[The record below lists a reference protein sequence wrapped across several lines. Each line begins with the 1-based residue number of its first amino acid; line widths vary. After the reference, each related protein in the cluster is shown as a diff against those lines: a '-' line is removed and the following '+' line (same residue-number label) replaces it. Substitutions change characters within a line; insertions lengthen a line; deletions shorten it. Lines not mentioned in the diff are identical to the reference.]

1 MRRNQLYSIETSI
14 RTAIPPK
21 DYKPPVDPRSLDS
34 ESCWCFGGPDD
45 DDALEPMW
53 AKETVKGK
61 AVIHR
66 CERTDEPLF
75 DIIKNED
82 MPNFYPLWGLGPDTD
97 KSKAELE
104 SRLGAVNT
112 GVREQ
117 PEAAGGRFFMT
128 ENEQRNREMGQP
140 ERLAVVIPCYNED
153 WGEIEATMKDLTQM
167 VKTVNEI
174 AAANGKPNVRAVV
187 IIIQDG
193 IGKSSESFRE
203 AMEQCTYQEVGSE
216 QDDDFTTDMQWTNHL
231 TIGADRGNFDS

>member
-75 DIIKNED
+75 D
-82 MPNFYPLWGLGPDTD
+82 
-97 KSKAELE
+97 
-104 SRLGAVNT
+104 
-112 GVREQ
+112 
-117 PEAAGGRFFMT
+117 
-128 ENEQRNREMGQP
+128 
-140 ERLAVVIPCYNED
+140 
-153 WGEIEATMKDLTQM
+153 
-167 VKTVNEI
+167 
-174 AAANGKPNVRAVV
+174 
-187 IIIQDG
+187 
-193 IGKSSESFRE
+193 
-203 AMEQCTYQEVGSE
+203 
-216 QDDDFTTDMQWTNHL
+216 TTRRVEYWC
-231 TIGADRGNFDS
+231 A